1 MWSSSPLSNFK
12 ISDDKCSFYADDC
25 TLELS
30 EDGNTF
36 TIKSRNDQRSIVDL
50 KVTKTAPGYQGGKS
64 GTTSYGTDLEN
75 PWGWMRHAFWPRC
88 TSEGTILT
96 QEGPIEF
103 NSRAFYVYAL
113 QGMKPHHAAARWNFV
128 NFQGPT
134 YSAILME
141 FTTPPSYGCTV
152 VNVGG
157 IAKDGEIVAAGCD
170 NSVSHVAI
178 KKDEE
183 SGWDTPSEAKYVW
196 NNKSK
201 DGKTVE
207 GSIDAVLGDRL
218 DRVDVMAEVP
228 GFVKTLVA
236 TTVGTKPYVYQVS
249 ETASTIMPCSRSF
262 TNTAI
267 STEPRLP

>member
-1 MWSSSPLSNFK
+1 
-12 ISDDKCSFYADDC
+12 
-25 TLELS
+25 
-30 EDGNTF
+30 
-36 TIKSRNDQRSIVDL
+36 
-50 KVTKTAPGYQGGKS
+50 
-64 GTTSYGTDLEN
+64 
-75 PWGWMRHAFWPRC
+75 
-88 TSEGTILT
+88 
-96 QEGPIEF
+96 
-103 NSRAFYVYAL
+103 YAL

-141 FTTPPSYGCTV
+141 FTTPPSYGCSV

-157 IAKDGEIVAAGCD
+157 IAKDGEIIAAGCD
-170 NSVSHVAI
+170 NTVTHVAI

-183 SGWDTPSEAKYVW
+183 SGWDSPSEAKYVW

-207 GSIDAVLGDRL
+207 GSIDAALGDRL

-236 TTVGTKPYVYQVS
+236 TTVGTKPYVYQYGAKATLKLKIGD
-249 ETASTIMPCSRSF
+249 EEITEEGQLFAEATF
-262 TNTAI
+262 I
-267 STEPRLP
+267 SDLTTPEE